1 MKKST
6 EELLKTLKHA
16 PDYDSYLKNEQE
28 NFTVCPLSDYL
39 SALCAKKNTAPA
51 QCISRS
57 GLDRTYAYQIFSGH
71 KNPTRDKVLALCFG
85 FLLSLDE
92 TQTLLKCTGYGP
104 LYPRDPKDSL
114 IIFALQRNYSIADVN
129 ELLFEKGFPTLH

>member
-57 GLDRTYAYQIFSGH
+57 GLDRTYAYQIFPVT
-71 KNPTRDKVLALCFG
+71 KIPPATKCLPCVLVFFC
-85 FLLSLDE
+85 LSM
-92 TQTLLKCTGYGP
+92 
-104 LYPRDPKDSL
+104 RH
-114 IIFALQRNYSIADVN
+114 R
-129 ELLFEKGFPTLH
+129 LF

>member
-1 MKKST
+1 MNRKILPCVRSVIIY
-6 EELLKTLKHA
+6 
-16 PDYDSYLKNEQE
+16 PR
-28 NFTVCPLSDYL
+28 
-39 SALCAKKNTAPA
+39 SAH
-51 QCISRS
+51 
-57 GLDRTYAYQIFSGH
+57 QIFSGH

-129 ELLFEKGFPTLH
+129 ELLFEKGFSLLH